1 MSAPCAHV
9 WQANNVSVFE
19 ARTGRFLWVK
29 GFQPLLGQVD
39 AVMASDEQN
48 KPSERKESAADL
60 SNLKLG
66 EFLLLRRLGSG
77 GMAEVYLAEQ
87 LSLNRHVAVKIL
99 KNDATAAAGGSAV
112 LLKRFEQEAK
122 AAGGLS
128 HPNIVQIITTGRD
141 SDWSYIVQEYVAGL
155 NLSQWIRKHGAPD
168 FQLGLQWMQQIAS
181 ALGAAAEAGIVHR
194 DVKPENIMI
203 TRNNVAKVTDF
214 GLAQLNQTATPKMNL
229 TQAGTTMGTPWYMS
243 PEQIQGEKLDFRSD
257 QYSLGITCY
266 QMFAGQPPFPGK
278 NPVAVAVQHLKE
290 EPTGL
295 NTLREDLPR
304 DLCEIVH
311 RMMKKKPEE
320 RFQTSTE
327 IELALQKLTNASVN
341 VPGRR
346 RGWMSSAMQKLPDVR
361 NASLVL
367 VIMLFGSFAMG
378 RRWEKLDKLP
388 PQVAVAEIAK
398 QDTPIKQYALAM
410 LQPDRVAAWEA
421 VTKNFPDSREADLA
435 RLRMGLALMSGI
447 VPDRDRA
454 YEVFTSVRTKG
465 EAASNREME
474 FLGMVG
480 QAYALRDHE
489 RNDEL
494 EVLTSDIRRLTDEVV
509 PQIALEQAPDELRMF
524 YEMTFSDRLLN

>member
-1 MSAPCAHV
+1 
-9 WQANNVSVFE
+9 
-19 ARTGRFLWVK
+19 
-29 GFQPLLGQVD
+29 
-39 AVMASDEQN
+39 MASEEQAHA
-48 KPSERKESAADL
+48 RGQKESAADL
-60 SNLKLG
+60 SNLQLG

-128 HPNIVQIITTGRD
+128 HPNIVQIITTGREGD
-141 SDWSYIVQEYVAGL
+141 LSYIVQEYVAGL

-168 FQLGLQWMQQIAS
+168 FQVGLQWMQQMAS
-181 ALGAAAEAGIVHR
+181 ALGTASDAGIVHR

-203 TRNNVAKVTDF
+203 TRTNQAKVTDF
-214 GLAQLNQTATPKMNL
+214 GLAQLNQSATPKMNL

-290 EPTGL
+290 EPIEL
-295 NTLREDLPR
+295 STLREDLPR
-304 DLCEIVH
+304 DLCDVIH
-311 RMMKKKPEE
+311 RMMRKKPED
-320 RFQTSTE
+320 RFQTSAE
-327 IELALQKLTNASVN
+327 IEAALQKLTTASVN
-341 VPGRR
+341 IPGRSEN
-346 RGWMSSAMQKLPDVR
+346 WMNSVAQKLPEIR
-361 NASLVL
+361 NAILILV
-367 VIMLFGSFAMG
+367 VMVFGSFAMG
-378 RRWEKLDKLP
+378 RRWERLDQLP
-388 PQVAVAEIAK
+388 EPVPVSDIQKQETAVR
-398 QDTPIKQYALAM
+398 QYALAM

-421 VTKNFPDSREADLA
+421 VTKNFPNSREADLA
-435 RLRMGLALMSGI
+435 RLRMGIALMSGI

-454 YEVFTSVRTKG
+454 YDVFTSVRTLG
-465 EAASNREME
+465 EAASNRELQ

-494 EVLTSDIRRLTDEVV
+494 EVLTSDIRRITDEIV
-509 PQIALEQAPDELRMF
+509 PQIALEQAPDELRLF
-524 YEMTFSDRLLN
+524 YDMTFSDR